1 MSEQDPNAWPGEG
14 KPQPVQPLPWD
25 APAQW
30 NAPPPAYGG
39 QPQWGSPH
47 PGTQPAPQQ
56 PYGQPG
62 YVQQPYGQPGYVQ
75 PGYVAPPKPGVVPLR
90 PLLFGEILD
99 GSFQTIRRNAGAM
112 LGAALLAQTL
122 ATVVSAVVTAETES
136 RGQSIATWV
145 SGMAPPEM
153 IGLGFGLLIGAAILG
168 LLSFFISIVL
178 QGVMAVPVARSVL
191 NWRTGFKEMWKLS
204 RSKIGSLLA
213 YGGLQLLAG
222 ITLGVVLV
230 GAVVLL
236 VDGMRG
242 SSALILVPLFLGSML
257 IVVWLSIRLLLA
269 PTAIV
274 VEQLDVLDGLRRSW
288 QLTRHSW
295 WRIFGILLVIS
306 LLIGIISQIV
316 LIPLGLASGGLSSVI
331 APHGDDAGQRAL
343 DAGLG
348 IAAIIVTAVIG
359 AVGYAF
365 QTSVMGLLYF
375 DLRMRKEGLDLALQR
390 QLESGNEADGVP
402 GRGVAPEVNFAGR
415 PPTGNWP
422 QPPYGHSPYNSPY
435 AQPPYNPPPGYGPQP
450 PYNPPPGYNPPGYNP
465 PPSYGPHQT
474 NPPPG
479 AG

>member
-1 MSEQDPNAWPGEG
+1 MSEQDPNARPREG
-14 KPQPVQPLPWD
+14 QQQPVQPLPWD

-47 PGTQPAPQQ
+47 PGTQPAP
-56 PYGQPG
+56 PPGYGQ
-62 YVQQPYGQPGYVQ
+62 QAYGQPGYVQ
-75 PGYVAPPKPGVVPLR
+75 PGYVAPPKPGIVPLR
-90 PLLFGEILD
+90 PLMFGEILD

-122 ATVVSAVVTAETES
+122 ATVVSAVVTAETQS
-136 RGQSIATWV
+136 RGQSIAMWV

-153 IGLGFGLLIGAAILG
+153 LGLGFGLLIGAALLG

-204 RSKIGSLLA
+204 RSRIGSLLA
-213 YGGLQLLAG
+213 YGGLQILAG

-236 VDGMRG
+236 IDGMRG
-242 SSALILVPLFLGSML
+242 ASALILVPLFLGSML
-257 IVVWLSIRLLLA
+257 IVLWLSIRLLLA

-274 VEQLDVLDGLRRSW
+274 VEELDVLDGLRRSW
-288 QLTRHSW
+288 QLTRHNW
-295 WRIFGILLVIS
+295 WRIFGIVLVIS

-316 LIPLGLASGGLSSVI
+316 LVPLGIASGGLSSVI
-331 APHGDDAGQRAL
+331 APHGDDDGQRAL

-348 IAAIIVTAVIG
+348 VAAIIVTAVVG

-390 QLESGNEADGVP
+390 QLEAGNDADGVP
-402 GRGVAPEVNFAGR
+402 GRGVAPEANSAGR
-415 PPTGNWP
+415 PPSGIWP
-422 QPPYGHSPYNSPY
+422 QPPYGPSPY
-435 AQPPYNPPPGYGPQP
+435 AQPPYGPSPYNPPQSYG
-450 PYNPPPGYNPPGYNP
+450 PPPGYNPPQ
-465 PPSYGPHQT
+465 SYGQHPT